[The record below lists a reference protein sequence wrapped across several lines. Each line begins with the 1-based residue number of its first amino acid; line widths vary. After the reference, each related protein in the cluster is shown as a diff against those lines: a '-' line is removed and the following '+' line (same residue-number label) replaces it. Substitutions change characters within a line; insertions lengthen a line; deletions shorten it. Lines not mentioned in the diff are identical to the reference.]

1 MNFFGWELIK
11 NDLGSLLTV
20 DWPAVH
26 FKEGHFVW
34 LAVTMLVVAF
44 LLKIGWCW
52 YGGQRAGYYEH
63 SGFSIDQ
70 GNKPGGNKPGLGYKI
85 LSSISVVFLLG
96 GTGWVF
102 IAMADPYT
110 VHVLE
115 TKIEQF
121 QEIAYLKDTSTSTG
135 WRYKG
140 TNFARAEIMQ
150 EFLLKLMASR
160 QNKKDR
166 SFYLVFAWKPYL
178 IADFTTDQESLLF
191 SAAIGPL
198 VYTDE
203 DAPKMWPGKFIL
215 KPHDDYIPVPFEG
228 GTDLEMG
235 LQAVVKTFD
244 DKGDKKI
251 SEAIKKNPNLRRRS
265 VIILTDGAS
274 ETDPEPQLKEL
285 KKRSIVPYLVFL
297 DPDREAEILLHG
309 PNSTQIKVVDSLLRQ
324 IKRYGGQSF
333 LATDWDSL
341 DQIREKLDQ
350 LYGLNATANASVK
363 TNIFEQHIYRLP
375 LTASLLFLVLG
386 LLTRLIFWKFHQ
398 MV

>member
-1 MNFFGWELIK
+1 M
-11 NDLGSLLTV
+11 
-20 DWPAVH
+20 
-26 FKEGHFVW
+26 
-34 LAVTMLVVAF
+34 
-44 LLKIGWCW
+44 
-52 YGGQRAGYYEH
+52 
-63 SGFSIDQ
+63 
-70 GNKPGGNKPGLGYKI
+70 
-85 LSSISVVFLLG
+85 
-96 GTGWVF
+96 
-102 IAMADPYT
+102 
-110 VHVLE
+110 
-115 TKIEQF
+115 
-121 QEIAYLKDTSTSTG
+121 
-135 WRYKG
+135 
-140 TNFARAEIMQ
+140 
-150 EFLLKLMASR
+150 
-160 QNKKDR
+160 
-166 SFYLVFAWKPYL
+166 
-178 IADFTTDQESLLF
+178 
-191 SAAIGPL
+191 
-198 VYTDE
+198 
-203 DAPKMWPGKFIL
+203 
-215 KPHDDYIPVPFEG
+215 
-228 GTDLEMG
+228 
-235 LQAVVKTFD
+235 VKTFD

-309 PNSTQIKVVDSLLRQ
+309 RNSTQIKVVDSLLRQ